1 MKVIKRDGSEEN
13 VKFDKI
19 SARIKKQTYGLDT
32 EFVDYL
38 EVSKK
43 VISGIYDGVTSKELD
58 NLAAETAAAMG
69 RIHPDYSVLA
79 ARIAIS
85 SLKKETKKSFKETIE
100 DLYNNVNKETNQHA
114 PMVSEDLYNL
124 VQNHHKKIESM
135 IVHDRDFEFEYFG
148 YKTLERSYL
157 LKVDGRISETPQHMY
172 LRVALGIWGDNF
184 EQAQKTYEL
193 LSTGEFTHAT
203 PTLFN
208 SGTKTPQLSSCFLI
222 ANKGDD
228 IDGLFD
234 TIKDVAK
241 ISKWAGGIGLHVHD
255 VRAKGSYIKGT
266 GGKSD
271 GLLPMLK
278 TYNEVAKWINQC
290 FAPETLIYT
299 NDGVKRIE
307 DLKEG
312 ELVLTKDGK
321 YCEVGEVMSY
331 SQVGG
336 MLEIETKST
345 LKPLRLTD
353 EHPLFAFKN
362 TYNRIG
368 RSNDEYINQLEKG
381 IISPS
386 WIDSGELKVGDFI
399 GKAIPKEVVD
409 VEMFSEEDAFIY
421 GLLLGDGHIS
431 GYEVGISFN
440 EITNSDSLFIVRN
453 YLVDRDIKFWEAKSE
468 SEFYLQIKFSLS
480 NLPWLN
486 EDLLYDEQGNKR
498 LHNSL
503 SHLPLN
509 KSLQIINGLIK
520 SDGGVYRR
528 NEIHFY
534 NTSEVLVENLSYQIL
549 RFKVPTY
556 GSWVERENNSKYI
569 LEHGCKKELTLSCD
583 LRIPAFKELSEILN
597 IEQVERKNWIVW
609 DGVLYTRITSV
620 KMLEDYNG
628 RVYDLKIK
636 ENSEDPSY
644 TLSSALV
651 HNGGKRK
658 GSFAIYLE
666 PWHADVEQFIDL
678 RKNHGK
684 EEVRAR
690 DLFLALW
697 IPDLFMKRVQD
708 DLDWTL
714 MCPNECP
721 GLSDAYDVYPEYDEN
736 GDMINDLEVNLA
748 FTALYEKYESEGK
761 GRKTMKARE
770 LWAKILD
777 AQIETGTPYVLYKD
791 AANKKSNQK
800 NIGTIKSSNLC
811 LKGDSE
817 IKIRIN
823 NIETKIKLDAF
834 VEFFNLLKI
843 KENKVAIEV
852 MSYNLEKQSEEWKKI
867 TNAALMNSSAKILRI
882 TDEKTGMFIECT
894 PDHQIFTK
902 NRGYVEAKDLK
913 EDDELLFDTTID
925 R

>member
-1 MKVIKRDGSEEN
+1 MKVIKRDGSEES

-19 SARIKKQTYGLDT
+19 SARIKKQTYGLDS
-32 EFVDYL
+32 DYI
-38 EVSKK
+38 EYMEIAKK
-43 VISGIYDGVTSKELD
+43 VISGVYDGVTSKELD
-58 NLAAETAAAMG
+58 ELAAETAASMT
-69 RIHPDYSVLA
+69 RVHPDYSILA
-79 ARIAIS
+79 ARIALTA
-85 SLKKETKKSFKETIE
+85 LKKETKKSFKETIE
-100 DLYNNVNKETNQHA
+100 DLYNYVNKETNE
-114 PMVSEDLYNL
+114 PSPLVSEELFNI
-124 VQNHHKKIESM
+124 VQKYGKKIESM
-135 IVHDRDFEFEYFG
+135 IVHDRDLDFEYFG
-148 YKTLERSYL
+148 FKTLERSYL
-157 LKVDGRISETPQHMY
+157 LKIGGNIVETPQHMY
-172 LRVALGIWGDNF
+172 MRVAIGIWGENF
-184 EQAQKTYEL
+184 DQVQNTYEL
-193 LSTGEFTHAT
+193 LSNGYFTHAT

-208 SGTKTPQLSSCFLI
+208 AGTPKAQLSSCFLV

-228 IDGLFD
+228 INNLFD
-234 TIKDVAK
+234 TIKDVAN
-241 ISKWAGGIGLHVHD
+241 ISKWAGGVGLHIHN

-266 GGKSD
+266 GGYAD
-271 GLLPMLK
+271 GILPMLK

-299 NDGVKRIE
+299 NNGVKRIE
-307 DLKEG
+307 NLKEG

-331 SQVGG
+331 NQEGG

-381 IISPS
+381 IIFPS

-399 GKAIPKEVVD
+399 GKAIPKEIID

-440 EITNSDSLFIVRN
+440 EITNSDSLFVVRN
-453 YLVDRDIKFWEAKSE
+453 YLVDRNIKFWETRSE
-468 SEFYLQIKFSLS
+468 SEFYLQIRFSLS
-480 NLPWLN
+480 NLSWLN

-503 SHLPLN
+503 SHLPLD

-534 NTSEVLVENLSYQIL
+534 NTSEVLIENLSYQIL

-597 IEQVERKNWIVW
+597 IEQIERKNWIVW
-609 DGVLYTRITSV
+609 EGVLYTRITSV
-620 KMLEDYNG
+620 KMIDNYDG
-628 RVYDLKIK
+628 KVYDLKIK
-636 ENSEDPSY
+636 ENYEDPSY

-697 IPDLFMKRVQD
+697 IPDLFMQRVED
-708 DLDWTL
+708 GKDWSL
-714 MCPNECP
+714 MCPNECK
-721 GLSDAYDVYPEYDEN
+721 GLSDVFDSKDN
-736 GDMINDLEVNLA
+736 KA
-748 FTALYEKYESEGK
+748 FTTLYEKYEAEGK
-761 GRKTMKARE
+761 VRKTMPARE
-770 LWAKILD
+770 LWAKILE

-791 AANKKSNQK
+791 AANNKSNQK

-811 LKGDSE
+811 LVGDTKVKIKSNGIECE
-817 IKIRIN
+817 ITLESLNDLFKTN
-823 NIETKIKLDAF
+823 QKVEVLSYNIE
-834 VEFFNLLKI
+834 
-843 KENKVAIEV
+843 NKT
-852 MSYNLEKQSEEWKKI
+852 NEWKLI
-867 TNAALMNSSAKILRI
+867 TNSAMTNPNAKVLKI
-882 TDEKTGMFIECT
+882 TDEETGKSIKCT
-894 PDHQIFTK
+894 PEHQVFTE
-902 NRGYVEAKDLK
+902 NRGYIMAKHLK
-913 EDDELLFDTTID
+913 GDDKIIIN
-925 R
+925 